1 MKTLWTLGGHD
12 PNGVAGVQADLLTAR
27 ALGVMTRTLIGS
39 FTAQS
44 DRRVSLSEPVPKP
57 WLKAQWLTLR
67 DQEKPAAVKL
77 GLLNHRELLVF
88 LREALAEMPD
98 VPVIADPV
106 FASSSGHNFSRDT
119 MVTAWREL
127 LFSRLTLLT
136 PNIPETEQLVGYRV
150 DDAETVV
157 RAAADLRSWGL
168 GAVLIKGGHS
178 KAATPADYFDDGLR
192 PFWLI
197 GQRVNRD
204 YRGTGCTLAAA
215 ISAQLSKGLSLREA
229 VITAHGFLQ
238 TLLARS
244 AAAQSPYLQYE
255 SGPFRLSGLSY
266 HSGEALAQPFPAV
279 SRIGFY
285 PIVPDLTWLKRL
297 VDAGVPSIQLRMK
310 DVPAEQ
316 ILQSMRE
323 AVAYCRERGV
333 QLFIND
339 YWELALECHAFG
351 VHLGQEDLDQLSPRD
366 IRTMQKNGLRLGIS
380 THSYEE
386 AARAVALRP
395 SYIALGPI
403 FPTTCKSMTFGPQGM
418 ERVREWK
425 ALCGDIPL
433 VAIGGLKLEHA
444 PTLLEYGAS
453 GLSVISDVLSHV
465 NPEARVRDWLNSF
478 ATHLRQC

>member
-1 MKTLWTLGGHD
+1 
-12 PNGVAGVQADLLTAR
+12 
-27 ALGVMTRTLIGS
+27 MTRTLIGS

-57 WLKAQWLTLR
+57 WLKAQWQTLR
-67 DQEKPAAVKL
+67 DQEKPAVVKL
-77 GLLNHRELLVF
+77 GLLNHRDLLVF

-119 MVTAWREL
+119 LVTAWREL

-136 PNIPETEQLVGYRV
+136 PNIPETEQLLGYRL
-150 DDAETVV
+150 DDAETMV
-157 RAAADLRSWGL
+157 RAAAELRSWGL

-178 KAATPADYFDDGLR
+178 KAATPADYFDDGKR
-192 PFWLI
+192 PFWLQ
-197 GQRVNRD
+197 GRRVPRD

-229 VITAHGFLQ
+229 VITAHGYLQ
-238 TLLARS
+238 STLARS
-244 AAAQSPYLQYE
+244 AAADSPYLLYE
-255 SGPFRLSGLSY
+255 NKAFHLTGLSY
-266 HSGEALAQPFPAV
+266 HSGETVAQSFTPV
-279 SRIGFY
+279 TRIGFY
-285 PIVPDLTWLKRL
+285 PIVPDLVWLKRL

-310 DVPAEQ
+310 DQPADQ
-316 ILQSMRE
+316 VLKSIRE
-323 AVAYCRERGV
+323 ATAYCRERGV

-339 YWELALECHAFG
+339 YWELAIECHAFG

-366 IRTMQKNGLRLGIS
+366 LRTLQRSGLRLGVS

-386 AARAVALRP
+386 AARAIALRP

-403 FPTTCKSMTFGPQGM
+403 FHTTCKSMAFGPQGM
-418 ERVREWK
+418 ERVKEWK
-425 ALCGDIPL
+425 ELCGDIPL

-444 PTLLEYGAS
+444 AKLLAYGAS
-453 GLSVISDVLSHV
+453 GLSVITDVLHHV

-478 ATHLRQC
+478 APISGQC

>member
-27 ALGVMTRTLIGS
+27 TLGVMTRTLIGS

-57 WLKAQWLTLR
+57 WLKAQWQTLR
-67 DQEKPAAVKL
+67 EQEKPAAIKL

-88 LREALAEMPD
+88 LREALVEIPD

-119 MVTAWREL
+119 LVTAWREL

-157 RAAADLRSWGL
+157 KAATELRSWGL
-168 GAVLIKGGHS
+168 GAILIKGGHS
-178 KAATPADYFDDGLR
+178 KSREPADYFDDGQR

-197 GQRVNRD
+197 GKRVNRD
-204 YRGTGCTLAAA
+204 YRGTGCTLAAG
-215 ISAQLSKGLSLREA
+215 ISAQLVKGLSLREA

-238 TLLARS
+238 TALARS
-244 AAAQSPYLQYE
+244 AAMESPYLQYDNR
-255 SGPFRLSGLSY
+255 GFHLSGLSY
-266 HSGEALAQPFPAV
+266 HSGETTSQAFAPLGK
-279 SRIGFY
+279 IGFY
-285 PIVPDLTWLKRL
+285 PIVPDISWLKRL
-297 VDAGVPSIQLRMK
+297 VDAGAPSIQLRMK
-310 DVPAEQ
+310 DAPADQ
-316 ILQSMRE
+316 VLKSIRE
-323 AVAYCRERGV
+323 AVPYCRERGV

-339 YWELALECHAFG
+339 YWQLAIECHAFG
-351 VHLGQEDLDQLSPRD
+351 VHLGQEDLDLLTPRD
-366 IRTMQKNGLRLGIS
+366 LRMLQKSGLRLGIS

-403 FPTTCKSMTFGPQGM
+403 FQTTCKSMAFGPQGM

-425 ALCGDIPL
+425 ELCGDIPL

-444 PTLLEYGAS
+444 PTLLSYGAA
-453 GLSVISDVLSHV
+453 GLSVITDVLAHV

-478 ATHLRQC
+478 ATISGQC

>member
-57 WLKAQWLTLR
+57 WLKAQWQTLR
-67 DQEKPAAVKL
+67 EQEKPAAIKL
-77 GLLNHRELLVF
+77 GLLNHRDLLVF
-88 LREALAEMPD
+88 LREALTEMSD

-106 FASSSGHNFSRDT
+106 LASSSGHNFSRDT
-119 MVTAWREL
+119 LVTAWREL

-136 PNIPETEQLVGYRV
+136 PNIPEAEQLLGYRI

-157 RAAADLRSWGL
+157 KAAAELRSWGL

-178 KAATPADYFDDGLR
+178 KAREPADYFDDGQR

-215 ISAQLSKGLSLREA
+215 ISAQLIKGLSLREA

-238 TLLARS
+238 TTLARS
-244 AAAQSPYLQYE
+244 AAAESPYLQYE
-255 SGPFRLSGLSY
+255 SQGFRLSGLSY
-266 HSGEALAQPFPAV
+266 HSSESSSQAFAPLTKL
-279 SRIGFY
+279 GFY
-285 PIVPDLTWLKRL
+285 PIVPDIIWLKRL

-310 DVPAEQ
+310 DVPAEEVLKS
-316 ILQSMRE
+316 IRE
-323 AVAYCRERGV
+323 AVVYCRERGV

-339 YWELALECHAFG
+339 YWQLAIECHAFG

-366 IRTMQKNGLRLGIS
+366 VRTLQKSGLRLGLS

-403 FPTTCKSMTFGPQGM
+403 FHTTCKSMAFGPQGM

-425 ALCGDIPL
+425 ELCGDIPL

-444 PTLLEYGAS
+444 ATLLAYGAS
-453 GLSVISDVLSHV
+453 GLSVITDVLAHV

-478 ATHLRQC
+478 APNPGQC